1 VALSVNQHTI
11 VGNLGADPEMHFS
24 QEGKAICRLRVA
36 VQGFKRDDPPT
47 WFSVTA
53 FGKDAEFVGQY
64 LHKGDTVYVQGTGEL
79 RKATDKSGVEKEYY
93 GIAARTVQ
101 GVNAK
106 AKEGVAAG
114 NVSADDIP
122 FALPVSRIDR
132 DAFNET
138 TWATRV

>member
-1 VALSVNQHTI
+1 
-11 VGNLGADPEMHFS
+11 MHFS

-79 RKATDKSGVEKEYY
+79 RKAPAPSGVEKEYY
-93 GIAARTVQ
+93 GIAARSVQ

-106 AKEGVAAG
+106 AREGGAAG
-114 NVSADDIP
+114 NGSADDR
-122 FALPVSRIDR
+122 PVESRTSFCARKRIRSGEGEPAGRQD
-132 DAFNET
+132 T
-138 TWATRV
+138 